1 MGSEM
6 CIRDSP
12 TVIATSIFIIAS
24 LVPISVD
31 MFTGMNERVAYV
43 LVCVVKTLVWGIPY
57 IAILHFCK
65 IIDFKQLKK

>member
-1 MGSEM
+1 
-6 CIRDSP
+6 
-12 TVIATSIFIIAS
+12 
-24 LVPISVD
+24 